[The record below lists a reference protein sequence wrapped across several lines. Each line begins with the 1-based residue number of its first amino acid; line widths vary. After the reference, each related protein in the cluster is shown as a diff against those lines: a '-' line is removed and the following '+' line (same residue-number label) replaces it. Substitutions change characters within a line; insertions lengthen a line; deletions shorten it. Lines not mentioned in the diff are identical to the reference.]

1 MVAAHGSLTH
11 GDLESW
17 KRLFESEKADL
28 ARSERVQQQLKQ
40 VLLPLQQRCNELA
53 AENKRLRAEAAATS
67 PEVAAC
73 EALEREIKV
82 AEQDLESLQSRQ
94 SHVANEIKEQLKAKE
109 ASRAREEQCRANIDA
124 AIKAAAEL
132 VELRSEA
139 EAKYQETQNKG
150 RSMVTDEALERA
162 RGDAQ
167 RLSEQLEKQEAEA
180 ARLRQALADSWASR
194 NDDSDEAGLGQ
205 DSHEDPMKALEN
217 VEEELKWLA
226 QTQRETSA
234 EVHRLQSLERSEAAL
249 QAKLRQ
255 ASEEKAALQSAR
267 VDLGD
272 AGRAMREAVASQSEA
287 YIRRVGGLEAARKN
301 ADGDRIKLIQECADL
316 QAQLDAMAPKLAGIA
331 DTEGRHAKLEAAR
344 AGLADESQRLRD
356 VNGALGAMLLGEEGL
371 SSDPQSEGDSGGGVS
386 ESVMRV
392 LQLQCRLRERQ
403 EAQDSEREKMDKRI
417 KELEKAAAQPDRQPA
432 PATQSS
438 RRGCGAASAPA
449 GRKGPEP
456 NAPGGAFASATSVLR
471 GGFGRLREVTMS
483 GI

>member
-180 ARLRQALADSWASR
+180 ARLRTPELS
-194 NDDSDEAGLGQ
+194 NCQ